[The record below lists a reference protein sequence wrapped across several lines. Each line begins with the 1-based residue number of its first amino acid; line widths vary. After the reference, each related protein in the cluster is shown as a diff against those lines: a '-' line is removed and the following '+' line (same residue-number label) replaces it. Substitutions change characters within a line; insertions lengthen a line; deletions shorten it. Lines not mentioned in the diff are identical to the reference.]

1 MDVTPRAEVEAR
13 AVGFRRYTPQI
24 PLPFELFVAL
34 RYLLARRRQ
43 AFISLISF
51 ISTLGVA
58 VGVMALIIALALMTG
73 LQGELRDRILGSTA
87 HVYVWKTGGLGDYQE
102 EIKKVRAIEGVAGAG
117 PAILGK
123 ALISTDRSDQFITIK
138 GVDPVLEREVTD
150 IQRSMVKGS
159 LDALS
164 QRSEDQPLGIL
175 LGRDLAQQLG
185 VDVGDSVMLIA
196 PSGTLS
202 PMGMIARPRR
212 LRVVGIYSLG
222 LYEFDSAYGFVSLD
236 LAERLHGQA
245 TPAILELRVD
255 DIYAAPEIA
264 QRITDQ
270 LGVQYVAQDW
280 TEMNRSLF
288 SALWLEKMAISITI
302 GLIVMVAALN
312 IIASLILLVME
323 KSRDIAI
330 LKTMGTSS
338 SRVMTIFMLQGL
350 IIGVVGTMVGAAAGY
365 GLCRVLDRY
374 KLIQIPMD
382 VYQVSHVPF
391 VVEPLDFTIV
401 IVSAV
406 LICFVA
412 TLYPSRQASRLDPVQ
427 ALRFE

>member
-1 MDVTPRAEVEAR
+1 
-13 AVGFRRYTPQI
+13 
-24 PLPFELFVAL
+24 
-34 RYLLARRRQ
+34 
-43 AFISLISF
+43 
-51 ISTLGVA
+51 
-58 VGVMALIIALALMTG
+58 
-73 LQGELRDRILGSTA
+73 
-87 HVYVWKTGGLGDYQE
+87 VWKTGGMPDYHE
-102 EIKKVRAIEGVAGAG
+102 EVQKVSRVEGVAGAG

-123 ALISTDRSDQFITIK
+123 ALISSDRSDQFISIK
-138 GVDPVLEREVTD
+138 GVDPAFEREVTD
-150 IQRSMVKGS
+150 IQRSMLKGS
-159 LDALS
+159 LDALTDTT
-164 QRSEDQPLGIL
+164 EEHPATIL

-185 VDVGDSVMLIA
+185 VRVGESVTLIA

-202 PMGMIARPRR
+202 PMGMMTRPRR
-212 LRVVGIYSLG
+212 VQVAGIYSLG
-222 LYEFDSAYGFVSLD
+222 LYEFDAAYGFVSLQF
-236 LAERLHGQA
+236 AERLLGKGSAQL
-245 TPAILELRVD
+245 LELRVN

-264 QRITDQ
+264 ARVTNQ
-270 LGVQYVAQDW
+270 LGSQYVAQDW
-280 TEMNRSLF
+280 ADMNRPLF

-338 SRVMTIFMLQGL
+338 KRVMTIFMLQGL
-350 IIGVVGTMVGAAAGY
+350 IIGLVGTTVGAAAGY
-365 GLCRVLDRY
+365 ALCWVLDRY

-391 VVEPLDFTIV
+391 KVQRLDFTVV